1 MTKASTDVPRGAN
14 QFDVS
19 GPPAAASGTRS
30 ARPPFEPFCGDIDI
44 RIGRDGTWYYHASPI
59 GRLELV
65 KLFASVL
72 KRDET
77 GDYWLVTPAERGRI
91 KVDDA
96 PFTAVEL
103 TAEGEDTARSLH
115 FRTNLDET
123 VTASAERPIRLSYDG
138 ASGEPR
144 PYILARPGIGGCPGL
159 EALIVRS
166 VYYQLVE
173 LGVEEP
179 VKGENLYGV
188 WSRGHF
194 FPLGRLEDRA

>member
-1 MTKASTDVPRGAN
+1 MAKESTDVTLGAN
-14 QFDVS
+14 QFDIP
-19 GPPAAASGTRS
+19 GRPAAAPGPQP
-30 ARPPFEPFCGDIDI
+30 ARPPFEPFCGEIDI
-44 RIGRDGTWYYHASPI
+44 RIGRDGTWYYRASPI
-59 GRLELV
+59 GRRELV

-72 KRDET
+72 KRDEA
-77 GDYWLVTPAERGRI
+77 GDYWLVTPVERGRI

-103 TAEGEDTARSLH
+103 TVEGEGSARSLH

-123 VTASAERPIRLSYDG
+123 VIAGADRPIRLSHDA

-144 PYILARPGIGGCPGL
+144 PYILARPGTGACPGL

-179 VKGENLYGV
+179 ARGENLYGV

-194 FPLGRLEDRA
+194 FPLGRLESGT